1 LSSHPPFRLRLT
13 LALLTLALAG
23 TTVGAA
29 VLLGTDQD
37 APTTVNASAL
47 APTGP
52 PLVVGGIDNNPTA
65 AETAG
70 SGMRTGVLDKDA
82 AIREERQNRA
92 DGRALRALAAQQADI
107 LEFAQAVADN
117 QAAADTAPPLDVSP
131 LIAAPTPNRGGGGGG
146 GGGGGNP
153 VPNHDDDPLYV
164 KLDNI
169 ATCESGQNPRAY
181 NPDGPW
187 YGAFQFRFDTWQS
200 YGGGGRRGQDI
211 FNYSYREQ
219 REVAA
224 NLAQARGF
232 AGSWPTCAA
241 RYGYT

>member
-1 LSSHPPFRLRLT
+1 MSSHPPFRLRLT

-117 QAAADTAPPLDVSP
+117 QAAADTAPPLDLSP
-131 LIAAPTPNRGGGGGG
+131 LVAAPTPTRGGG